1 MFFLAKTSKDFCCGV
16 FVVWLREGKRK
27 GRWGMCDVGLLG
39 TSFEY
44 GSPSLNRSWAQM
56 KVTGCED
63 MRKMQG
69 HWWGWRIEGG
79 RGGHFWWR

>member
-1 MFFLAKTSKDFCCGV
+1 M

-27 GRWGMCDVGLLG
+27 ERWGMCDVGLLS
-39 TSFEY
+39 TSFEC
-44 GSPSLNRSWAQM
+44 GSPSLNSPWALV

-69 HWWGWRIEGG
+69 HWWG
-79 RGGHFWWR
+79 

>member
-1 MFFLAKTSKDFCCGV
+1 M

-39 TSFEY
+39 TSSEC
-44 GSPSLNRSWAQM
+44 GSPSLNRSWVLV

-69 HWWGWRIEGG
+69 HWWGWRMEGG
-79 RGGHFWWR
+79 AHSHFRWR

>member
-1 MFFLAKTSKDFCCGV
+1 MVVFFLEKTSKDFWGGV

-27 GRWGMCDVGLLG
+27 ERWGMCDVGLLS
-39 TSFEY
+39 TSFEC
-44 GSPSLNRSWAQM
+44 GSPSLNSPWALV

-69 HWWGWRIEGG
+69 HWWG
-79 RGGHFWWR
+79 